1 MNLPQD
7 PNQPVAHPD
16 MQHMQHMHHMMQQQQ
31 QPMDPQTQSQMQQQY
46 EYEQQLFMQQQQQ
59 QYEQEMIY
67 QQQMNSGPI
76 DWQDPSISQDQSVLS
91 QSHLKPGHKATLLS
105 YTQTLELYR
114 QNAKKTNDPEL
125 QFEFAAFMIDAG
137 KPLEDPQT
145 RAELFDEA
153 MKLLRK
159 LATNGHAESQHY
171 LAECYASGFA
181 KGKPDFDKAFP
192 LWVQA
197 SKHGHPDAA
206 YRTGRCYDEGL
217 GTRKDNARAVQFYR
231 KAASANHPG
240 AMWRLGVVTLYG
252 ELGLTASPRD
262 GVKWLKRSSQAATP
276 EFPFAL
282 YELAQL
288 HERGIENIV
297 FVDPEYSISLYS
309 QAAELGHAASA
320 FRLGECWEYGKLGC
334 KQDPRLSIHYYTLA
348 AQQEHPESCFALAA
362 WYLVG
367 SVGVLPQ
374 SDAEAYIWAKRAAD
388 KDLPKALYA
397 MGYFTE
403 VGIGPRKDMDEAIEW
418 YKKAALAGD
427 KRATER
433 LEGVPVDAK
442 KEKGKDEKCTIM

>member
-1 MNLPQD
+1 
-7 PNQPVAHPD
+7 
-16 MQHMQHMHHMMQQQQ
+16 
-31 QPMDPQTQSQMQQQY
+31 
-46 EYEQQLFMQQQQQ
+46 
-59 QYEQEMIY
+59 
-67 QQQMNSGPI
+67 MNSGPI
-76 DWQDPSISQDQSVLS
+76 DWSQQLDVPVQDQAVLN

-137 KPLEDPQT
+137 KSLEDPQT
-145 RAELFDEA
+145 RTELFDEA
-153 MKLLRK
+153 IKLLRR

-171 LAECYASGFA
+171 LAECHASGFTS
-181 KGKPDFDKAFP
+181 KSGKPDYDKAFP

-252 ELGLTASPRD
+252 ELGVTASPRD

-297 FVDPEYSISLYS
+297 FVDPEYSVSLYS
-309 QAAELGHAASA
+309 QAAELGHAPSA

-348 AQQEHPESCFALAA
+348 AQQEHPEACFALAA

-367 SVGVLPQ
+367 SPGVLPQ
-374 SDAEAYIWAKRAAD
+374 SDAEAYIWAKRAAE
-388 KDLPKALYA
+388 KDLAKAMYA

-403 VGIGPRKDMDEAIEW
+403 VGIGPTKNNEESIEW
-418 YKKAALAGD
+418 YKKAAAAGD

-433 LEGVPVDAK
+433 LEGVPLDAK
-442 KEKGKDEKCTIM
+442 KEKGKDEKCKIM

>member
-1 MNLPQD
+1 MAASVSPTIQNGSLPGEQQQSFYAD
-7 PNQPVAHPD
+7 VPTDDYPPQPLQHHASPPSSVHNAAPPQPYQNQPLPEAPSQQLSPEEIQQMD
-16 MQHMQHMHHMMQQQQ
+16 EQQQQ
-31 QPMDPQTQSQMQQQY
+31 QYQ
-46 EYEQQLFMQQQQQ
+46 YEQQLMFQQQQQLQMQQ
-59 QYEQEMIY
+59 QYEQEMY
-67 QQQMNSGPI
+67 QQQTVQS
-76 DWQDPSISQDQSVLS
+76 WQQQQQQQAVEMEQPVLS
-91 QSHLKPGHKATLLS
+91 HAHLKPGHKATLLS

-137 KPLEDPQT
+137 KPLEDAQT
-145 RAELFDEA
+145 RTELFDEA

-240 AMWRLGVVTLYG
+240 AMWRLGVITLYG
-252 ELGLTASPRD
+252 ELGVQASPRD
-262 GVKWLKRSSQAATP
+262 GVKWLKRAAQAATP

-297 FVDPEYSISLYS
+297 FVDPEYSVSLYS

-320 FRLGECWEYGKLGC
+320 FRLG
-334 KQDPRLSIHYYTLA
+334 
-348 AQQEHPESCFALAA
+348 
-362 WYLVG
+362 
-367 SVGVLPQ
+367 
-374 SDAEAYIWAKRAAD
+374 
-388 KDLPKALYA
+388 
-397 MGYFTE
+397 
-403 VGIGPRKDMDEAIEW
+403 
-418 YKKAALAGD
+418 
-427 KRATER
+427 
-433 LEGVPVDAK
+433 
-442 KEKGKDEKCTIM
+442 